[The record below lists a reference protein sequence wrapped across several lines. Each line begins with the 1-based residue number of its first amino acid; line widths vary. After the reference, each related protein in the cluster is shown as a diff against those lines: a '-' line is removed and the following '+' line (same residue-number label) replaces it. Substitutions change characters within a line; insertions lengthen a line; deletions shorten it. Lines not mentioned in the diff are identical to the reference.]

1 MMAHNGRRTARNVC
15 ARGASVAQRLFPRM
29 LVSRQLRRLG
39 TRPVQEQAGTLWQLL
54 RRESSSAESSAAN
67 QRLLAR
73 TLAANQ
79 RLLLGGTLWLPP
91 RRPLFSGNPFIR
103 QELGLSPIRH
113 LRSEVVGRLP
123 Y

>member
-1 MMAHNGRRTARNVC
+1 M
-15 ARGASVAQRLFPRM
+15 AQRLFPRM
-29 LVSRQLRRLG
+29 LVSRQRRRLG

-91 RRPLFSGNPFIR
+91 RRPLFSGAQSR
-103 QELGLSPIRH
+103 QGAFPRLMVSR
-113 LRSEVVGRLP
+113 RQVVVVRRAPAGNLCP
-123 Y
+123 PSW